1 LAAEIK
7 KKVGVDTELIQSK
20 GGAFEVKVDGK
31 LIFSKLE
38 LGRFPEH
45 SEILGQL
52 RA

>member
-7 KKVGVDTELIQSK
+7 KQVGVDTELIPSK
-20 GGAFEVKVDGK
+20 GGAFEVKVDGR

-52 RA
+52 K